1 MNLRFAAITIGCMLA
16 GAAGAAYHRAHGWTA
31 ASPAAA
37 LPSLFMQ
44 AATAA
49 PASASWPPGGS
60 VAFYEEMFALLTTT
74 ATPRVAARNTAPE
87 TPPVRDGS
95 AGAGEPPRGHELIVI
110 RDRVGRPLRVERG
123 DRRLAGPQGYPPLT
137 GPYAPHNP
145 YGPYGPYRR

>member
-31 ASPAAA
+31 ASPAAP

-110 RDRVGRPLRVERG
+110 RDRFGRPLRVERATG
-123 DRRLAGPQGYPPLT
+123 GSRGPRAIRR
-137 GPYAPHNP
+137 
-145 YGPYGPYRR
+145 

>member
-31 ASPAAA
+31 ASPAAP
-37 LPSLFMQ
+37 LPSPFMQ

-110 RDRVGRPLRVERG
+110 RDRFGRPLRVERG
-123 DRRLAGPQGYPPLT
+123 AGGSRGPRAIRR
-137 GPYAPHNP
+137 
-145 YGPYGPYRR
+145 